1 MLCRSALDDTIIC
14 RFFCARSSTSAFCV
28 DSDGV
33 AYVHVKWYSSQH
45 LGISPLAPPPYPTS
59 LLHQINLL
67 LFHTSC
73 RICGEKLRILQFYF
87 SLHINGL

>member
-1 MLCRSALDDTIIC
+1 MLCRSALDDIIIC

-33 AYVHVKWYSSQH
+33 AYVHVKRYSSQH
-45 LGISPLAPPPYPTS
+45 LGIPPLAPPPYPMS

-67 LFHTSC
+67 LFLLV
-73 RICGEKLRILQFYF
+73 IFVVRILQFYF